1 MQASL
6 PVKTNNILMKTLF
19 TLVLMV
25 TIFAGCKNREDT
37 IVLNSTYSGEFISG
51 TPGSTE
57 TSASQVTFNQNKY
70 TSTKGSG
77 TYQIKTQQ
85 IISFNDEN
93 FWTANFDWNTILKG
107 DYAYEIKGDSLI
119 MTKKIEAAI
128 YQYRLKL
135 QK

>member
-1 MQASL
+1 
-6 PVKTNNILMKTLF
+6 MKTLF

-25 TIFAGCKNREDT
+25 TIFAGCKNREDK
-37 IVLNSTYSGEFISG
+37 IALNSTYSGEFISG
-51 TPGSTE
+51 IPGSTE

-77 TYQIKTQQ
+77 TYEIKTQQ

-107 DYAYEIKGDSLI
+107 DYAYEIKEDSLI
-119 MTKKIEAAI
+119 MTKKIETAI